1 MWWRIY
7 MCIILHEMT
16 WAWQAAHY
24 TVVLPPFSHLC
35 FNDQWRLESELLNS
49 VICEIGCLK
58 TKVPSLCT
66 AWNPTVS
73 IQRQKNIAGECR
85 KSLLDLVVCIGVVRK
100 KDFFLTLFY
109 YRRLFLYWIWTHL
122 CILNELSA
130 RRCTSLLMVT
140 AILMT
145 ASCYSCWSTC
155 LRRHVFPFCMITQKN
170 ISIQYPV
177 RGYSVTDAACLM
189 SALLSQDF
197 SVWILHSLLKV
208 AVLSHVLS
216 RAGLRDL

>member
-1 MWWRIY
+1 MEAWEWTFEFCHLWNRLSEDQSAFSLYSLKPSSIYTKIEKYCWR
-7 MCIILHEMT
+7 MQKVTT
-16 WAWQAAHY
+16 W
-24 TVVLPPFSHLC
+24 FGS
-35 FNDQWRLESELLNS
+35 
-49 VICEIGCLK
+49 
-58 TKVPSLCT
+58 
-66 AWNPTVS
+66 
-73 IQRQKNIAGECR
+73 
-85 KSLLDLVVCIGVVRK
+85 CIGVVRK
-100 KDFFLTLFY
+100 NDFFLTSFY

-122 CILNELSA
+122 CVLNELSA

-145 ASCYSCWSTC
+145 ACCYSCWSTC

-208 AVLSHVLS
+208 AALSHVLS
-216 RAGLRDL
+216 RARLRDL